1 MVLESQLLLDVQ
13 VRGEVHHDRR
23 LHQLML
29 QEDLKAWDRLQARS
43 EPEPASDSED
53 DGPSSIDSRP
63 TASPADSATSLHEF
77 VSNQTDNSVSFYR
90 WGKARG
96 RQSSKVRVSV
106 CLAID
111 PLGHAG
117 FRCARHEQQYA
128 VPSFFGSTAPHNIL
142 QKWQSARHSLPESY
156 SASATWHGGL
166 HSPVA
171 ISCPSSRIS
180 FPQMT
185 AILMNEQNAV

>member
-43 EPEPASDSED
+43 EPEAASDSED

-90 WGKARG
+90 
-96 RQSSKVRVSV
+96 
-106 CLAID
+106 
-111 PLGHAG
+111 
-117 FRCARHEQQYA
+117 
-128 VPSFFGSTAPHNIL
+128 
-142 QKWQSARHSLPESY
+142 
-156 SASATWHGGL
+156 
-166 HSPVA
+166 
-171 ISCPSSRIS
+171 
-180 FPQMT
+180 
-185 AILMNEQNAV
+185 